1 MWRALTSL
9 WSPVDRAEL
18 TVLSAD
24 RRFSGRSVL
33 LVESGTSALTLALRP
48 LRGGAVALPAY
59 CCPDVATSAIG
70 AGCRIL
76 LYDTDPR
83 SLVPDWESVHRC
95 LDDGARGVVV
105 SHLFGRIIDLAPA
118 RDLASGYGAVL
129 VEDAAQAAGGSCN
142 GHAAGMQAD
151 VSVFSFGRGKGL
163 NAGGGGALS
172 VSAERWASD
181 WNRQWPVLP
190 MPGRLR
196 GLAAV
201 AKTSAAEVLSQPRLY
216 ALPAR
221 MPALGLGKTVFH
233 PPSLVRA
240 PTAVTRRLILEALA
254 DEPTLL
260 AARRSVEAWFY
271 TQLTAWPE
279 LLVAAPQ
286 PGEYSGALRFPI
298 RIPQIVAQPLAC
310 FGVARS
316 YPRVLRDYPEIQPHL
331 LAPDVALPGAEE
343 LARTLHT
350 LPTHGLLSEQDRQ
363 ALVRELISRYSDS

>member
-1 MWRALTSL
+1 
-9 WSPVDRAEL
+9 
-18 TVLSAD
+18 
-24 RRFSGRSVL
+24 VL
-33 LVESGTSALTLALRP
+33 LVGSGTSALTLALRP

-83 SLVPDWESVHRC
+83 TLVPNWESVQRC
-95 LDDGARGVVV
+95 LEAGAHGVVV

-118 RDLASGYGAVL
+118 RELVARYGAVL
-129 VEDAAQAAGGSCN
+129 VEDAAQAAGGSRN
-142 GHAAGMQAD
+142 GQAAGMQAD

-181 WNRQWPVLP
+181 WNSQWPVLP
-190 MPGRLR
+190 MPGRFR

-201 AKTSAAEVLSQPRLY
+201 AKTAAAEVLSQPPLY

-221 MPALGLGKTVFH
+221 MPALGLGRTIFH
-233 PPSLVRA
+233 PPSPVHA
-240 PTAVTRRLILEALA
+240 PTAATRRLIFEALA

-260 AARRSVEAWFY
+260 AARRSVEAWY
-271 TQLTAWPE
+271 YEKLIEWPE

-286 PGEYSGALRFPI
+286 SGECSGALRFPI
-298 RIPQIVAQPLAC
+298 RIPQVVAQPLAR

-316 YPRVLRDYPEIQPHL
+316 YPRVLRGYPEIQPHL

-343 LARTLHT
+343 LARMLHT
-350 LPTHGLLSEQDRQ
+350 LPTHGLLGEQDRQ
-363 ALVRELISRYSDS
+363 ALVRELTSRYSDS